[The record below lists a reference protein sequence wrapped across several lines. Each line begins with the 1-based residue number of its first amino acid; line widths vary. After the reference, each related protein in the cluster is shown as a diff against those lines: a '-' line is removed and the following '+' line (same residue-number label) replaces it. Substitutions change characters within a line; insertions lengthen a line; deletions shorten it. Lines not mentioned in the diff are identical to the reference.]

1 MRRFGPLGWAALA
14 LAILAIAAASSVL
27 SVPEPVGA
35 TVLDRATFLSGD
47 RAGEHVSLPH
57 VINPGAGKPPVVR
70 YVVDIDLPAA
80 SLSDANSP
88 DDGPYLLLPLLN
100 RRVSLEIAGET
111 FYDSGFY
118 TLWAGPTVS
127 TTVLV
132 RLPRRG
138 LAPGRNRLTITVEA
152 GRFISPVYLSRLYL
166 GTDAQLSPSFKWRSF
181 LEQMKVMSLAAQV
194 LLAAGLILA
203 FFFRPGDMLIS
214 WLAALE
220 AVSITVAI
228 AMFTGFQPGLR
239 EILPYVVA
247 LVPAYGLLCVA
258 VALALLGRRPPWVL
272 QLLIVAATGIVLAC
286 AIIGTPFSRTI
297 AAMVALFFLGVGVV
311 TATIVIGWGALKQG
325 NIDARFM
332 LGPAILLT
340 FFLARDGYITA
351 TLPDQPLNLLSSHIG
366 LVYVAAMIAVLM
378 RRMGSS
384 FEQLD
389 RSNETLAQRLAERE
403 AELAVLAR
411 QEQVEA
417 SRLVREQERQRL
429 TYDLHDGLSGHLASI
444 IALSERARSKPI
456 EAAAREALND
466 LRLVIYS
473 LDLGTSDL
481 PLALANFRERL
492 IPQLQRLG
500 VELDWSM
507 ANLPEVSGVTPG
519 NALAVLRI
527 LQEAITNALRHGP
540 ARRIAIRGSASNDGM
555 AAIAIEND
563 GQPFA
568 TAGGGRGL
576 ENMRRRAAQLHAKLD
591 ISAIDR
597 GPIERGPIERGPIE
611 RGTRVSLLLPLR
623 LIDIED

>member
-1 MRRFGPLGWAALA
+1 MRRFGHFGWVVLALA
-14 LAILAIAAASSVL
+14 LLAIAAASSVL

-35 TVLDRATFLSGD
+35 IVLDRATFLSGD
-47 RAGEHVSLPH
+47 SPAEPVSLPH
-57 VINPGAGKPPVVR
+57 VVNPGAGKPTSVR
-70 YVVDIDLPAA
+70 YEVDIDLPAA
-80 SLSDANSP
+80 ASSDE
-88 DDGPYLLLPLLN
+88 GPYLLISLLN

-118 TLWAGPTVS
+118 TLWAGPMVS
-127 TTVLV
+127 TTALV
-132 RLPRRG
+132 RLPHRA

-152 GRFISPVYLSRLYL
+152 GRFIAPVYLSRLYL
-166 GTDAQLSPSFKWRSF
+166 GTAGQLSPSFKWWSF
-181 LEQMKVMSLAAQV
+181 LEQMKVMSLATQV
-194 LLAAGLILA
+194 LLAAVLILA
-203 FFFRPGDMLIS
+203 FFFRPGDLLLS

-239 EILPYVVA
+239 DLLPYAVS
-247 LVPAYGLLCVA
+247 LVPAYGLLCIG
-258 VALALLGRRPPWVL
+258 VALALLGRRPPGAFRFF
-272 QLLIVAATGIVLAC
+272 IVAVTCLLLVLA
-286 AIIGTPFSRTI
+286 AIGTPFSRTI
-297 AAMVALFFLGVGVV
+297 AAVLALFFLGIGIVG
-311 TATIVIGWGALKQG
+311 ATIVIGWGALRQG

-340 FFLARDGYITA
+340 FFLARDGYIVA
-351 TLPDQPLNLLSSHIG
+351 TLPDHPYNMLSSHLG

-378 RRMGSS
+378 RRIGSS

-444 IALSERARSKPI
+444 IALSERAESKPI

-527 LQEAITNALRHGP
+527 LQEATTNALRHGP
-540 ARRIAIRGSASNDGM
+540 ARRIVLRGSASDDGM

-563 GQPFA
+563 GRPFI
-568 TAGGGRGL
+568 AGDGGRGL
-576 ENMRRRAAQLHAKLD
+576 ENMRRRAAQLQARLEV
-591 ISAIDR
+591 SAVD
-597 GPIERGPIERGPIE
+597 GSTTE
-611 RGTRVSLLLPLR
+611 RGTRVVLLLPLR
-623 LIDIED
+623 LADIAD

>member
-1 MRRFGPLGWAALA
+1 MTRFGPLGWAVLALA
-14 LAILAIAAASSVL
+14 LLAIAAAPHVL
-27 SVPEPVGA
+27 SAPEPAGA
-35 TVLDRATFLSGD
+35 TVLDRATFLSGNGP
-47 RAGEHVSLPH
+47 GEEASLPH
-57 VINPGAGKPPVVR
+57 VVNPGSGKPLSVR
-70 YVVDIDLPAA
+70 YMVDVDLPAA
-80 SLSDANSP
+80 S
-88 DDGPYLLLPLLN
+88 DDGPYLLIPLLN

-111 FYDSGFY
+111 FYDSGFH
-118 TLWAGPTVS
+118 TLWAGPVVS
-127 TTVLV
+127 TTTLV
-132 RLPRRG
+132 RLPSRG
-138 LAPGRNRLTITVEA
+138 IVPGRNRLTLTVA
-152 GRFISPVYLSRLYL
+152 TDRFIVPVYLSRLYL
-166 GTDAQLSPSFKWRSF
+166 GTEAQLAPSFKWWSF
-181 LEQMKVMSLAAQV
+181 LEQLRIMSLSAQV

-203 FFFRPGDMLIS
+203 FFFRPGDILIS

-228 AMFTGFQPGLR
+228 AMFTGFQHGMR
-239 EILPYVVA
+239 EVLPYVVA

-258 VALALLGRRPPWVL
+258 VALALLGRRPPGALRLFIIAVTCL
-272 QLLIVAATGIVLAC
+272 MLGAAA
-286 AIIGTPFSRTI
+286 IGTPLSRTI
-297 AAMVALFFLGVGVV
+297 TAMVAVAFLAIGIVS
-311 TATIVIGWGALKQG
+311 ATIVIGWGAFRQG
-325 NIDARFM
+325 NVDARFL

-340 FFLARDGYITA
+340 LFMARDGYIVA
-351 TLPDQPLNLLSSHIG
+351 TLPDHPFNMISSHIG
-366 LVYVAAMIAVLM
+366 LVYVATMIAVLM

-389 RSNETLAQRLAERE
+389 RSNETLALKLAERE

-429 TYDLHDGLSGHLASI
+429 THDLHDGLSGHLASI
-444 IALSERARSKPI
+444 IALSERAESKPI

-540 ARRIAIRGSASNDGM
+540 ARRIAIRGSLSEGGM

-568 TAGGGRGL
+568 AGNGGRGL
-576 ENMRRRAAQLHAKLD
+576 ENMRRRAAQLHARLD
-591 ISAIDR
+591 ISAVS
-597 GPIERGPIERGPIE
+597 G
-611 RGTRVSLLLPLR
+611 GTTVILQLPLR
-623 LIDIED
+623 LADIED

>member
-1 MRRFGPLGWAALA
+1 MRRFALLGWAVLMLA
-14 LAILAIAAASSVL
+14 LMAIAAAPYVL
-27 SVPEPVGA
+27 SGPEPAGA
-35 TVLDRATFLSGD
+35 TVLDRATFLSGNSP
-47 RAGEHVSLPH
+47 AEEVSLPH
-57 VINPGAGKPPVVR
+57 VIYPGSGTPASVR
-70 YVVDIDLPAA
+70 YLVDIDLPAA
-80 SLSDANSP
+80 FGEA
-88 DDGPYLLLPLLN
+88 PYLLVPLLN

-111 FYDSGFY
+111 FYDSGLH
-118 TLWAGPTVS
+118 TLWAGPIIS
-127 TTVLV
+127 TTTLV

-138 LAPGRNRLTITVEA
+138 LAPGRNRLTLTIEA
-152 GRFISPVYLSRLYL
+152 GRFIFPVYLSRLYF
-166 GTDAQLSPSFKWRSF
+166 GTDAQLAPSFKWWSF
-181 LEQMKVMSLAAQV
+181 VEQMKIMSLAAQV

-203 FFFRPGDMLIS
+203 FFFRPHDILIS

-220 AVSITVAI
+220 AVSTTVAI
-228 AMFTGFQPGLR
+228 AMFTGFHPGLR
-239 EILPYVVA
+239 AVLPYVVA
-247 LVPAYGLLCVA
+247 LVPAYGLLCAA
-258 VALALLGRRPPWVL
+258 VALALLGRRPPRVL
-272 QLLIVAATGIVLAC
+272 QLLIIATVCFVLVC
-286 AIIGTPFSRTI
+286 AVVGTPFSRMI
-297 AAMVALFFLGVGVV
+297 GVMVSLFFLGVGLVAAIV
-311 TATIVIGWGALKQG
+311 VIGWGALRQG

-332 LGPAILLT
+332 LGPAVLLT
-340 FFLARDGYITA
+340 LFLARDGYIAA
-351 TLPDQPLNLLSSHIG
+351 TLPDYPFNMLSSHIG
-366 LVYVAAMIAVLM
+366 LVYVAAIVAVLM
-378 RRMGSS
+378 RRMASS

-429 TYDLHDGLSGHLASI
+429 THDLHDGLSGHLVSI
-444 IALSERARSKPI
+444 IAMSERAESKPI
-456 EAAAREALND
+456 ETAAREALND

-540 ARRIAIRGSASNDGM
+540 ARRIAIRGSASDDGM

-563 GQPFA
+563 GRP
-568 TAGGGRGL
+568 TMTGSGGHGL
-576 ENMRRRAAQLHAKLD
+576 NNMRRRAEQLQAGLHFEALD
-591 ISAIDR
+591 Q
-597 GPIERGPIERGPIE
+597 GM
-611 RGTRVSLLLPLR
+611 RVTLLLPLC
-623 LIDIED
+623 LPDVGT